1 MNEPSTTQREVHH
14 ISSDVSA
21 RISTAQV
28 IVSVSCAV
36 RQLIDNSLDGCAQ
49 VIEIRTKNNGFESV
63 EVIDDGTGIEAES
76 FDSLCKPHATSKLTE
91 LNDFGKL
98 FTLGFRGEALNA
110 LCALGLLSLLE
121 VLAEQFRKV
130 GTTVVVENLFETL
143 PVRRKEFEITAK
155 KQFGKILT
163 TVQCFSLSRPDV
175 KFICSNI
182 LAGKRVQ
189 SICTPGKATTRE
201 VVFNLFGGRI
211 DKTKMVEIVRCLP
224 SNEVCSI
231 YGLDPKNSLIY
242 ADILYVNSLLCST
255 IIVLSNNDDLKSLR
269 ISGFVSSCE
278 HGFGRSTTDRQFIY
292 VNRRAVDYP
301 KVICRVV
308 NEAYQQ
314 YNRSQYPTLVL
325 YIELPPGIAHF
336 EYLSM
341 TNIFAFA
348 EMIDVNVTPDKR
360 MVLFDHEKE
369 LLALTRASILATF
382 HPLLSSYTSVEDKI
396 SKGNLFHW
404 NLSCLIAT
412 CFGFYSLENL
422 AFNNQERRKFIPP
435 LMRNLSRGF
444 EHSIEKDSSV
454 IDRME
459 RAIDQREISTEIQK
473 DALNVIFFSMSVLKE
488 RLISLRNIRAKEE
501 QASQELEFSASIVP
515 DENKT
520 AEEELNRA
528 LKKSDFR
535 EMSVIGQFNKGFIV
549 TFLRNHLFLVD
560 QHASDEKYNFERFQK
575 KARVETQRLI
585 QDNKDILEANG
596 FGFEFKDGEDGCTIP
611 LLVSTP
617 VLHSWNFD
625 KSDIEEILAVVSEFP
640 GVMYRP
646 AKLRRIFASRAC
658 RKSVMI
664 GTALNTNQM
673 QTIIHHLGVLDQPW
687 NCPHGRPTLRHL
699 ADLRNINQ
707 KSAAAI

>member
-1 MNEPSTTQREVHH
+1 MNEPSTAHREVHH

-49 VIEIRTKNNGFESV
+49 VIEIRAKNNGFESV
-63 EVIDDGTGIEAES
+63 EVIDDGTGIEPES

-110 LCALGLLSLLE
+110 LCALGSVTIITRSTSASLGTKLSFDHSGNI
-121 VLAEQFRKV
+121 VDQSSVARQV

-175 KFICSNI
+175 KFICSNS

-231 YGLDPKNSLIY
+231 YGLDPKNTLIY
-242 ADILYVNSLLCST
+242 ADIVYVDSLFSST
-255 IIVLSNNDDLKSLR
+255 LIVLSNDDNLKSFR

-278 HGFGRSTTDRQFIY
+278 HGFGRSTADRQFIY

-308 NEAYQQ
+308 NEVYQQ

-325 YIELPPGIAHF
+325 YIELPP
-336 EYLSM
+336 
-341 TNIFAFA
+341 

-369 LLALTRASILATF
+369 LLALIRASVLATF
-382 HPLLSSYTSVEDKI
+382 HPLLSSYTSVEDKN

-404 NLSCLIAT
+404 NLSRLIGT
-412 CFGFYSLENL
+412 CFVYSLANVALSDRLKKLDQFSFKSIPREDSVGLPPRPTN
-422 AFNNQERRKFIPP
+422 FTKQE
-435 LMRNLSRGF
+435 SR
-444 EHSIEKDSSV
+444 SS
-454 IDRME
+454 RT
-459 RAIDQREISTEIQK
+459 SK
-473 DALNVIFFSMSVLKE
+473 
-488 RLISLRNIRAKEE
+488 
-501 QASQELEFSASIVP
+501 LEFSASIVP

-520 AEEELNRA
+520 AEEELNRT

-585 QDNKDILEANG
+585 HPRDLELGAVQASVLRDNKDILEANG
-596 FGFEFKDGEDGCTIP
+596 FEDFPYNDIGILTK
-611 LLVSTP
+611 V
-617 VLHSWNFD
+617 VY
-625 KSDIEEILAVVSEFP
+625 IEEILAVVSEFP

-664 GTALNTNQM
+664 GTALNTSQM
-673 QTIIHHLGVLDQPW
+673 QTIIHHLGILDQPW

-699 ADLRNINQ
+699 ADLRNVNQ
-707 KSAAAI
+707 KSAAAV